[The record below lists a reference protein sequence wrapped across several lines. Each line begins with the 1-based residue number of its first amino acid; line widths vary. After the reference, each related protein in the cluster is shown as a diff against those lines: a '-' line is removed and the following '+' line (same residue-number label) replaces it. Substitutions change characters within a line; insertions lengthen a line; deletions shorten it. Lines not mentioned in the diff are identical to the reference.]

1 MIKLFLLSLISSLV
15 LTPLVKKLARALGA
29 VDQPNR
35 RRVNQY
41 AIPSLGGLAIYFSF
55 ILSLVLL
62 GIDYK
67 FYGLIIS
74 SSLIVLLGVID
85 DLYELPALI
94 KLGGQVVAALTLILM
109 GTKIELITNPSGG
122 IYYLGYLALPI
133 TLLWLV
139 GVTNTVNLIDGL
151 DGLAAGVSIIAAVTV
166 GIIAYQQGQFEV
178 LLLIVPLVASILGFL
193 PYNLNPAQIFMGDTG
208 SMFLGFTLGAIAI
221 ISYLKTI
228 TVLTIV
234 ISILA
239 LGVPMLDTIFAIL
252 RRKLAGNPLF
262 KADKEH
268 LHHQLLKIGL
278 KQSEVMI
285 VIYLISIF
293 LAMIAV
299 GIHGANLKQG
309 FILLTSTTLLLGL
322 GAWELKKLNKNL
334 GF

>member
-1 MIKLFLLSLISSLV
+1 MIKIFLLSLLSSLI
-15 LTPLVKKLARALGA
+15 LTPLVRKVAIHLGA
-29 VDQPNR
+29 VDHPNR
-35 RRVNQY
+35 RRINQRS
-41 AIPSLGGLAIYFSF
+41 IPSLGGLAIYFSF
-55 ILSLVLL
+55 LLSLIIL
-62 GIDYK
+62 GVDYK
-67 FYGLIIS
+67 FYGIIIS

-85 DLYELPALI
+85 DLYELSALV
-94 KLGGQVVAALTLILM
+94 KLGGQITAALILILL
-109 GTKIELITNPSGG
+109 GSKIELVTNPNGG
-122 IYYLGYLALPI
+122 VYYLGYLALPI
-133 TLLWLV
+133 TLFWLV

-166 GIIAYQQGQFEV
+166 GVIAYQQGQGQV
-178 LLLIVPLVASILGFL
+178 LWLIVPLVGATLGFL

-208 SMFLGFTLGAIAI
+208 SMFLGFSLGAVAV

-252 RRKLAGNPLF
+252 RRKLSGSPLF

-278 KQSEVMI
+278 KQFEVMI
-285 VIYLISIF
+285 IIYLISIF
-293 LAMIAV
+293 LAMVAV
-299 GIHGANLKQG
+299 GIQRASLVQSL
-309 FILLTSTTLLLGL
+309 ILLASTTLLLAL
-322 GAWELKKLNKNL
+322 GIWELKESNKNL